1 MKKQFTHWTGLLG
14 LTLITCI
21 ICFSE
26 SRAHAPESTL
36 KANNSVSTI
45 LNRNGLL
52 VLPEKPSGVYQ
63 ADMIV
68 RGKVTGEDGEA
79 VPGVTVILRGTGTG
93 TTTDMDG
100 NYRLQIP
107 ESRENGAL
115 IFSFVGFETQEVDIN
130 GRSVINIQLSEDVQA
145 LEEVVVIGYQTVRKK
160 DLTGAAAVIDT
171 ETAERVTAA
180 SVAES
185 IQGLAPG
192 VTVRNGGAP
201 GQGASVEIRGASS
214 LSNTN
219 PLYVIDGMIAD
230 ANPTINTNDIES
242 IQILKDASAAAIYG
256 SRAANG
262 VIIITTKRGKEGPT
276 RLNFSAKY
284 GVQQIP
290 NRWDLMNSEEFANMQ
305 RTQFQNS
312 GLTPLPSV
320 GSEFDPSI
328 DTDWQD
334 EVIRTGNAQ
343 DYNLSLSGGTESGNY
358 LVSASYFKNEG
369 VLIGHSFD
377 RVSLRINSQSK
388 KGRFTF
394 GENLVLTNSNN
405 NSPGA
410 GNAFYDMA
418 IMLPV
423 IPVQSP
429 DFITEA
435 NPEGWGRGNN
445 DAITYAWNP
454 VAVNNIFTRR
464 ANYAKVVGNAYVD
477 VEILDW
483 LNYKFNAG
491 VEASYD
497 FIESIRREG
506 EWHFNQPAAPSTV
519 NNERSRFSSLL
530 FEHTLNFNRNFGAH
544 DVNGVV
550 GFTQQQ
556 TKREI
561 TSGGRTDLQ
570 SFNGEYLTTINSA
583 TGEATSA
590 GSVPVNYRL
599 NGYLGRLNY
608 TYDDR
613 YLLTL
618 TGRLDQDSRFGENYR
633 SAFFPSV
640 AAAWRISEENFFN
653 ADWVS
658 DLKLRASYGTLGIV
672 TLDSWDYIGFLNS
685 NPRAIF
691 GPDQRANVGAT
702 QARLANPDLH
712 WEERISKNI
721 GFDADFFDNKLSV
734 SAEWYNSLSKDVLVN
749 LPVAW
754 YLGNLGGDPAVNAAS
769 VRNTGVELAATYRN
783 RESDFKWDVS
793 ANFTTISNKVED
805 VGNFGEGIN
814 YIQTGI
820 TRTQVG
826 RSMGEWYVLK
836 ADGIF
841 QSQTEVENHRSSG
854 GEIIQPFAQPG
865 DIRFL
870 DINDDGE
877 INQEDRTFV
886 GSPWP
891 TLQTGAQFNAS
902 YNRFNLNVQLIGV
915 FGYEV
920 LNGVRQVLDSY
931 QNTNFRRGISPWSP
945 DNTNTS
951 DPRIGVAINDPGLID
966 NARLAS
972 SRWLEDASYVR
983 LRNIEIGYTLPEAFL
998 GRIEMQ
1004 NARVFLSG
1012 QNLFTITKYSGLDPD
1027 VVGNGILERGFDNG
1041 DWPSSRIISLGIRA
1055 DF

>member
-1 MKKQFTHWTGLLG
+1 MKKRFTHCTGLLS

-21 ICFSE
+21 ICFSK
-26 SRAHAPESTL
+26 SWGYAPEGILVVDNSASMAIEREGL
-36 KANNSVSTI
+36 MVLSEKAF
-45 LNRNGLL
+45 GF
-52 VLPEKPSGVYQ
+52 YQ

-68 RGKVTGEDGEA
+68 RGKVTGEDGEPL
-79 VPGVTVILRGTGTG
+79 PGVTVILKGTGTG
-93 TTTDMDG
+93 TTTDING

-107 ESRENGAL
+107 EGQENGTL
-115 IFSFVGFETQEVDIN
+115 VFSFIGLKTQEVDIN
-130 GRSVINIQLSEDVQA
+130 SRSVIDIQMHEDVQS

-171 ETAERVTAA
+171 EKAERVTAA

-214 LSNTN
+214 FSNTN

-230 ANPTINTNDIES
+230 ANPTINTNDIAS

-276 RLNFSAKY
+276 KISLSAKY
-284 GVQQIP
+284 GIQQIP

-305 RTQFQNS
+305 RIQYQNS

-320 GSEFDPSI
+320 GSEFNPSI
-328 DTDWQD
+328 DTDWQE

-358 LVSASYFKNEG
+358 FVSGSYFKNEG

-388 KGRFTF
+388 KGRVTF
-394 GENLVLTNSNN
+394 GENLVLTNSNDE
-405 NSPGA
+405 SPGA

-429 DFITEA
+429 DFITES

-454 VAVNNIFTRR
+454 VAVNNIFSRR
-464 ANYAKVVGNAYVD
+464 ANFAKVVGNAYVD

-497 FIESIRREG
+497 FIESIRRDG
-506 EWHFNQPAAPSTV
+506 EWHFNQPAAPSFV

-530 FEHTLNFNRNFGAH
+530 FEHTLNFNKNFGAH
-544 DVNGVV
+544 DINGVV
-550 GFTQQQ
+550 GYTQQH
-556 TKREI
+556 TKREV
-561 TSGGRTDLQ
+561 TSAGRTDLQ

-583 TGEATSA
+583 IGEPTAS
-590 GSVPVNYRL
+590 GFVPVDFRI

-608 TYDDR
+608 TYDDK
-613 YLLTL
+613 YLLTF
-618 TGRLDQDSRFGENYR
+618 TGRLDQDSRFGEDYR

-640 AAAWRISEENFFN
+640 AAGWRISEENFFN
-653 ADWVS
+653 VDWIS
-658 DLKLRASYGTLGIV
+658 GLKLHASYGTLGIV
-672 TLDSWDYIGFLNS
+672 TLGSWDYIGFLNS

-691 GPDQRANVGAT
+691 GPDQSAYVGAT

-721 GFDADFFDNKLSV
+721 GFDAHFFNDKLSV
-734 SAEWYNSLSKDVLVN
+734 SADFYNSLSQDVLVN

-769 VRNTGVELAATYRN
+769 VRNKGVEFEATYRN
-783 RESDFKWDVS
+783 RESDFKWDIS

-805 VGNFGEGIN
+805 VGNFGEGID

-826 RSMGEWYVLK
+826 RSIGEWYVLK

-841 QSQTEVENHRSSG
+841 QSQAEIDNYRNSD

-902 YNRFNLNVQLIGV
+902 YKKFSLNVQLIGV

-931 QNTNFRRGISPWSP
+931 QNTNFRSGISPWSP
-945 DNTNTS
+945 DNTDTS

-966 NARLAS
+966 NARLES

-983 LRNIEIGYTLPEAFL
+983 LRNIEIGYTLPEGFL
-998 GRIEMQ
+998 SRIDMQ
-1004 NARVFLSG
+1004 GARVFLSG
-1012 QNLFTITKYSGLDPD
+1012 QNLFTITEYSGLDPD

-1041 DWPSSRIISLGIRA
+1041 NWPSSRIISFGIRA